1 MPYVLPYD
9 ILANGPVDDSSGIF
23 LTPTMTHPH
32 SRKAPTLKPSN
43 ATNRRSSKD
52 RPHSQPS
59 SKLWGGRFQ
68 QQTHHLVEA
77 FTASIGFDQRLY
89 EQDIR
94 GSIAHCYTL
103 QRAKILSRQ
112 ECATLIR
119 GLQRIRE
126 EIRRGEFKFQP
137 ADEDIHM
144 SIERRLVEL
153 VGAVGGKLH
162 TGRSRNDQIALDLR
176 LYLRDTVRTITAE
189 VSDCQRALVKQARK
203 HLHVVMPG
211 YTHLQRAQPV
221 LLSHHLLAYVDMLE
235 RDKGRLVD
243 ALHRLNILPL
253 GSGALAGTNYPLDRE
268 YTAQLLD
275 FPTVTTNSLDAV
287 SDRDF
292 VVEVLSA
299 FSLLMMHLSRL
310 SEELV
315 LWASQEFQFI
325 ELPDAFCTG
334 SSMMP
339 QKKNPD
345 VPELIRG
352 KAGRVFGHLLATLTM
367 LKGLPLS
374 YNRDLQEDKE
384 PLFDAI
390 DTVQASIAVTT
401 ALIKRIKIRAETMR
415 QAATSGFLL
424 ATELADYLVQKGVPF
439 RESHGI
445 VGQLVQYCV
454 KQQKDFSTL
463 TMQELQAI
471 SPYFEQDARD
481 WLRVDAAIDRKSQI
495 GGTARKQV
503 ERRLR
508 DWERCLGLVSSTR

>member
-1 MPYVLPYD
+1 MTNPHNRKTRVLK
-9 ILANGPVDDSSGIF
+9 
-23 LTPTMTHPH
+23 T
-32 SRKAPTLKPSN
+32 SN
-43 ATNRRSSKD
+43 AVKLHASNERSPEPTPS
-52 RPHSQPS
+52 HPS
-59 SKLWGGRFQ
+59 SKPWGGRFQ
-68 QQTHHLVEA
+68 QQTHHLVET

-89 EQDIR
+89 EHDIR
-94 GSIAHCYTL
+94 GSIAHCYAL
-103 QRAKILSRQ
+103 YRAKILSRR
-112 ECATLIR
+112 ECAMLVR
-119 GLQRIRE
+119 GLQRIRQ
-126 EIRRGEFKFQP
+126 EIRNGEFLFQP

-153 VGAVGGKLH
+153 VGPVGGKLH

-176 LYLRDTVRTITAE
+176 LYLRDTLQKTNEKVR
-189 VSDCQRALVKQARK
+189 DCQRALLKQARK
-203 HLHVVMPG
+203 HLPVVMPG
-211 YTHLQRAQPV
+211 YTHLQRAQPI
-221 LLSHHLLAYVDMLE
+221 LLSHHLLAYVEMLE
-235 RDKGRLVD
+235 RDKGRLTD
-243 ALHRLNILPL
+243 ALHRLNVLPL
-253 GSGALAGTNYPLDRE
+253 GSGALAGTNYPLDRK
-268 YTAQLLD
+268 YTARLLN
-275 FPTVTTNSLDAV
+275 FPTVSTNSLDAV

-292 VVEVLSA
+292 VIEVLSA

-345 VPELIRG
+345 VPELVRG
-352 KAGRVFGHLLATLTM
+352 KTGRVFGHLLAVLTM

-390 DTVQASIAVTT
+390 DTVHAAIDITT
-401 ALIKRIKIRAETMR
+401 ALLKRVKVRAAIMQR
-415 QAATSGFLL
+415 AASSGFLL
-424 ATELADYLVQKGVPF
+424 ATELADYLVLKGVPF

-445 VGQLVQYCV
+445 VGQLVRYCV
-454 KQQKDFSTL
+454 EQKKDFSTL
-463 TMQELQAI
+463 TIQELQAV
-471 SPYFEQDARD
+471 SPHFDHDALQ
-481 WLRVDAAIDRKSQI
+481 WLNIDSAIDRKSQI

-508 DWERCLGLVSSTR
+508 DWERRLSQAFSS